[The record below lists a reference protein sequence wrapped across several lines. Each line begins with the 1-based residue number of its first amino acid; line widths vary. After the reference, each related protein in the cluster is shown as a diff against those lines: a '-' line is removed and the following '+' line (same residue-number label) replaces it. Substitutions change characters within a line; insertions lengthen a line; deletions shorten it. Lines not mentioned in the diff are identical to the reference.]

1 LKAIDRDLGTI
12 DDVHGINLVESNG
25 EPTDE
30 NGHGTNCAGVIGA
43 ECGNKL
49 GICGVNWKT
58 QIMPLKVLNAGGFGT
73 VLGASQAI
81 NYAID
86 RKGAGVNLRIIN
98 VSWGLTEH
106 SRALEDVIHKASE
119 AGILFI

>member
-1 LKAIDRDLGTI
+1 
-12 DDVHGINLVESNG
+12 
-25 EPTDE
+25 
-30 NGHGTNCAGVIGA
+30 
-43 ECGNKL
+43 
-49 GICGVNWKT
+49 
-58 QIMPLKVLNAGGFGT
+58 MPLKVLNAGGFGT

-86 RKGAGVNLRIIN
+86 RKGTGVNLRIIN